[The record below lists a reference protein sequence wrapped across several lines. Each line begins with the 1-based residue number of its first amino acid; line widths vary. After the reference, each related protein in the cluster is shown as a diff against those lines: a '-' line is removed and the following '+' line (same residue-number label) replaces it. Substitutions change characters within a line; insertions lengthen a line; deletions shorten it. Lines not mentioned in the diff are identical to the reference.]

1 MSIFLYLNTQPSSEG
16 EKQSFLMATAMYVS
30 SKISYKTHW
39 SYNISPVCPNSC
51 VFQTIWNQYTRDK
64 LLIFFYSCK
73 KTPDSCPFK
82 RLLLI
87 NSPFIY
93 FINQLFILHN
103 QRMFFRKLNKYM
115 IDTQLLYLYVR
126 NFGKLYFFFLVQ
138 MVNGD
143 SMNIKTVYYVTSV
156 TVLSSV

>member
-1 MSIFLYLNTQPSSEG
+1 
-16 EKQSFLMATAMYVS
+16 MYVS

-51 VFQTIWNQYTRDK
+51 VFSNILKPVHKGQTIQNYACHI
-64 LLIFFYSCK
+64 IFFYSCK

-143 SMNIKTVYYVTSV
+143 SINIKTVYYVTSV

>member
-1 MSIFLYLNTQPSSEG
+1 MS
-16 EKQSFLMATAMYVS
+16 KQLCFSNNL
-30 SKISYKTHW
+30 K
-39 SYNISPVCPNSC
+39 PVHKG
-51 VFQTIWNQYTRDK
+51 QTIQNYACH
-64 LLIFFYSCK
+64 LIFFYSCK

-93 FINQLFILHN
+93 FINELFILHN

-143 SMNIKTVYYVTSV
+143 SINIKTVYYVTSV